1 MSPIARRSLFVLA
14 GAGALAAGLGWRAWR
29 SGTTGG
35 SGGSESA
42 GSSDALEDFWALEL
56 PTPTGAGM
64 ALRSLRGRP
73 LVVNFWATWCPPCVK
88 EMPELDRFVREFG
101 GQGWQV
107 LGVAID
113 QAGPVQ
119 TFLKQTPV
127 SFPIVLAGNEG
138 LSWVRRLG
146 NPNGGLPF
154 SVQFGADGLAVRRKL
169 GSTTFDELAGWA
181 RTS

>member
-1 MSPIARRSLFVLA
+1 MTPVARRSLFALA
-14 GAGALAAGLGWRAWR
+14 GAGALAAGLGWRAWHSS
-29 SGTTGG
+29 SGPVD
-35 SGGSESA
+35 
-42 GSSDALEDFWALEL
+42 SDAPEDFWALEL
-56 PTPTGAGM
+56 PTPSGASM

-88 EMPELDRFVREFG
+88 EMPELDRFAHQFG

-113 QAGPVQ
+113 QAAPVQ
-119 TFLKQTPV
+119 AFLKQTPV
-127 SFPIVLAGNEG
+127 RFPIVLAGTEG

-146 NPNGGLPF
+146 NPAGGLPF
-154 SVQFGADGLAVRRKL
+154 TVQLGADGVAVRRKL

-181 RTS
+181 RAS